1 MSSTTPPLKPD
12 QCDPVPGTPSSPA
25 GRGKL
30 QKIPPIPIRRS
41 KVSSSSTTTHAG
53 NVDEGQEEDSSSI
66 LLASSLGLNHIRT
79 RSSSFPLRYSS
90 SLGAPSFLTQDAVT
104 VNDARLRSKSNNS
117 HPRKVL
123 GPHSS
128 LLIRFSNV
136 KTKTQLFLYLASV
149 LFSFP
154 NEMVSDYFVLALLGG
169 KVHLGKSKTLRPHSQ
184 LIPGLEGHHAA
195 FTKEM
200 QSPRFQEIL
209 RLTSG
214 RKKRNPDIKS
224 FSHELN
230 SKGVRPFP
238 IWKHRAFGHME
249 EVMAAIRF
257 KFEKL
262 KEEVDSDLG
271 GFAGDLVGILEK
283 NLVSDREWKE
293 RLEDLLVVTQQCAK
307 MTPTQFWIKCESI
320 VQNLDDKRQE
330 LPVGI
335 LKQTHTRLL
344 FILTRC
350 TRLVQFQKE
359 SGYEQDHIL
368 GLHQFSDLGVYP
380 EQIFKAVQQKSS
392 IPSAGHEMP
401 EKQLKMSHGKE
412 KDKPITEQS
421 QADQHVSVAIDNG
434 EVATAKSIES
444 TPGTY
449 KMSSWRKLPSAGEKK
464 RKDQDAVDFPSK
476 GELDHLLVKDENCEN
491 LDTLSCHPEHSQ
503 SSSRARKVSWGFWGD
518 QQNLTYEDSMIC
530 RICEVEIP
538 IVHVE
543 EHSRIC
549 TIADRCDLK
558 GLTVN
563 ERLERVSETIERIL
577 ESWTPKSTPKST
589 DTSGESFEL
598 AAVSTSS
605 VHEEFNDLSLERNNL
620 TCRCSEDML
629 DSGVEPDNTFAMEDL
644 NLSSGISCE
653 AHICLKTDH
662 GTKLSS
668 AGSLT
673 PRSPLITP
681 RTTQIEILLSGRRTL
696 SELESCDQIS
706 KLVEI
711 ARAVAN
717 VNNCDYRALEYML
730 DRLEDLKYAIQDRK
744 VDALIVETFGRRIEK
759 LLQEKYLSLCGQ
771 IEDEKVDSST
781 SMADEESSVED
792 DTVRSLRA
800 SPINACSKDRT
811 SIEDFEI
818 IKPISRGAF
827 GRVFLARKR
836 ATGDLF
842 AIKVLKKADM
852 IRKNAVQSIL
862 AERDI
867 LISVRNPF
875 VVRFFYS
882 FTCRENLYLVM
893 EYLNGGDLYSIL
905 RNLGC
910 LDEDMARVYIAE
922 VVLALEYLHSLNV
935 IHRDLKPDNLLIG
948 QDGHIKL
955 TDFGLSKVGLI
966 NSTDDLSAPSFSDNG
981 FLGDDEPKSRHSSKR
996 EERQKQS
1003 VVGTPDYLAPE
1014 ILLGMGHGATADWW
1028 SVGVILYELLVGIPP
1043 FNAEHPQQIFDNII
1057 NRDIQ
1062 WPKIPEE
1069 ISFEAYDLINNVF
1082 SFRLLNENPV
1092 QRLGA
1097 TGATEVKRHAFFKDI
1112 NWDTLARQKA
1122 MFIPMAEA
1130 LDTSYFMS
1138 RYIWNPEDE
1147 HCLGG
1152 SDFDEITE
1160 TCSSGSGSD
1169 LLDEDGD
1176 ECGSLAEFSGPP
1188 LEVQYS
1194 FSNFSF
1200 KEPPNHN
1207 NASLSQTFTPGFS
1220 FHTLSHF
1227 QEKDGIC
1234 PKPLI
1239 TFVLGGPGSGKGT
1252 QCAKIVE
1259 TFGFKHLSAG
1269 DLLRREMVSD
1279 SEYGEGKIVPSG
1291 VTVKL
1296 ILREMESSDNHKF
1309 LIDGFPRS
1317 QENRI
1322 AFEQIIG
1329 AEPDMVLF
1337 FDCPEEEMVKR
1348 VLSRNQGRIDDNIDT
1363 IKNRLKVFES
1373 LNLPVIDYYAKK
1385 GKLYRI
1391 NAVGTVDEIFEHVRP
1406 VFEACELVSRSN
1418 GRVGKPFRPHGKPS
1432 LNKLAKTCYRSH
1444 AVRHGI
1450 RVHRLIPTS
1459 LLHKNF
1465 GISSKLLRLYASCG
1479 YLDDAHDLFDQM
1491 AKRDTSAFPWN
1502 SLISGYAQVGH
1513 YDDAIALYFQ
1523 MVEEGVDPDLFTFPR
1538 ILKVCARIGSVQV
1551 GEEVHRHAVRA
1562 GFATDGFVLNARVE
1576 RSLIRCLIETP
1587 PHRDPVPWNSM
1598 LTAYVHHGL
1607 EVEAMKIFRQMILW
1621 VIRRG
1626 HERNLS
1632 IGNSL
1637 IMMYSNNGLIKKAY
1651 SIIVDG
1657 MGSEAAGPTL
1667 WGALLYACFMH
1678 GDATIGEIAA
1688 NRLFDLEPDNEHN
1701 FVLLMRIYENAG
1713 RLEDMERVRMMLVD
1727 RGLDY

>member
-1 MSSTTPPLKPD
+1 MSNPPPPKASKPHS
-12 QCDPVPGTPSSPA
+12 DPDPDPDPDPFREREREREMEEEG
-25 GRGKL
+25 
-30 QKIPPIPIRRS
+30 IE
-41 KVSSSSTTTHAG
+41 SSSS
-53 NVDEGQEEDSSSI
+53 SSSI

-79 RSSSFPLRYSS
+79 RFSYPLRYSS
-90 SLGAPSFLTQDAVT
+90 SLAPHDTIQPHIP
-104 VNDARLRSKSNNS
+104 RSKPPPEKLHWTQS
-117 HPRKVL
+117 K
-123 GPHSS
+123 S
-128 LLIRFSNV
+128 L
-136 KTKTQLFLYLASV
+136 K
-149 LFSFP
+149 
-154 NEMVSDYFVLALLGG
+154 
-169 KVHLGKSKTLRPHSQ
+169 PHSQ
-184 LIPGLEGHHAA
+184 LLPLLEGNHAA
-195 FTKEM
+195 FAKEI
-200 QSPRFQEIL
+200 QSPRFQAIL

-214 RKKRNPDIKS
+214 RKKRHNDIKS

-249 EVMAAIRF
+249 EVRAAVRA

-271 GFAGDLVGILEK
+271 SFAGDLVGILEK
-283 NLVSDREWKE
+283 ISGTHPEWKE
-293 RLEDLLVVTQQCAK
+293 SLEDLLVVARQCAK
-307 MTPTQFWIKCESI
+307 MSPTEFWIKCETI

-335 LKQTHTRLL
+335 LKQAHTRLL

-368 GLHQFSDLGVYP
+368 GLHQLSDLGVYS
-380 EQIFKAVQQKSS
+380 EQNFHAASQQTAST
-392 IPSAGHEMP
+392 PLPGGHDLMMA
-401 EKQLKMSHGKE
+401 EKQSQKTRSNE
-412 KDKPITEQS
+412 KDKLVVKKTQV
-421 QADQHVSVAIDNG
+421 DQLVSEVNDNA
-434 EVATAKSIES
+434 VSSAKSNES
-444 TPGTY
+444 TPSSY
-449 KMSSWRKLPSAGEKK
+449 RMSSWRKLPSAAEKK
-464 RKDQDAVDFPSK
+464 RKDKDTIEFPPK
-476 GELDHLLVKDENCEN
+476 GELDQLIVKDGNAEN
-491 LDTLSCHPEHSQ
+491 LDDSSCHPEHSEP
-503 SSSRARKVSWGFWGD
+503 SSRTRKVSWGFWGD

-558 GLTVN
+558 GLTVSD
-563 ERLERVSETIERIL
+563 RLERVSDTIERIL
-577 ESWTPKSTPKST
+577 ESWTPKSADAP
-589 DTSGESFEL
+589 GGSFEGTR
-598 AAVSTSS
+598 VSTSS
-605 VHEEFNDLSLERNNL
+605 LHEELNELSLERNNL
-620 TCRCSEDML
+620 SRRGSDEMIESTL
-629 DSGVEPDNTFAMEDL
+629 DADNTFVMDDL
-644 NLSSGISCE
+644 NLSSECE
-653 AHICLKTDH
+653 ARSSLKPDYS
-662 GTKLSS
+662 TKVSS

-673 PRSPLITP
+673 PRSPLVTP
-681 RTTQIEILLSGRRTL
+681 RTSQIEMLLSGRRTL
-696 SELESCDQIS
+696 SELESYDQIH

-717 VNNCDYRALEYML
+717 VNNCDYSALEYML

-759 LLQEKYLSLCGQ
+759 LLQEKYVSFCGQ
-771 IEDEKVDSST
+771 IEDEKVDSSN
-781 SMADEESSVED
+781 SAADEESSVED

-800 SPINACSKDRT
+800 SPINPCSKDRT

-867 LISVRNPF
+867 LISVQNPF

-893 EYLNGGDLYSIL
+893 EYLNGGDLYSLL

-922 VVLALEYLHSLNV
+922 VVLALEYLHSSNV

-966 NSTDDLSAPSFSDNG
+966 NSTDDLSAPSFSSNG
-981 FLGDDEPKSRHSSKR
+981 FLGDDEPKSRHSSKS
-996 EERQKQS
+996 EERRKHS

-1062 WPKIPEE
+1062 WPKVPGE
-1069 ISFEAYDLINNVF
+1069 ISFEAYDLMNK
-1082 SFRLLNENPV
+1082 LLIESPV

-1097 TGATEVKRHAFFKDI
+1097 TGAVEVKRHAFFKDI

-1122 MFIPMAEA
+1122 MFIPSTEA

-1147 HCLGG
+1147 HLAGG
-1152 SDFDEITE
+1152 SDFDDITE
-1160 TCSSGSGSD
+1160 STSGSGSD
-1169 LLDEDGD
+1169 LLLDEDGD
-1176 ECGSLAEFSGPP
+1176 ECGSLADFSAPA

-1194 FSNFSF
+1194 FR
-1200 KEPPNHN
+1200 
-1207 NASLSQTFTPGFS
+1207 
-1220 FHTLSHF
+1220 
-1227 QEKDGIC
+1227 
-1234 PKPLI
+1234 
-1239 TFVLGGPGSGKGT
+1239 GPGSGKGT

-1269 DLLRREMVSD
+1269 DLLRREIVSD
-1279 SEYGEGKIVPSG
+1279 TKYGSMILTTIKEGRIVPSE

-1296 ILREMESSDNHKF
+1296 ILREIQSSDNLKF

-1317 QENRI
+1317 EENRI

-1329 AEPDMVLF
+1329 AEPNIVLF

-1348 VLSRNQGRIDDNIDT
+1348 VLSRNQGRVDDNIDT
-1363 IKNRLKVFES
+1363 IKKRLKVFEA
-1373 LNLPVIDYYAKK
+1373 LNRPVIDHYAKK
-1385 GKLYRI
+1385 GKVHKI
-1391 NAVGTVDEIFEHVRP
+1391 NAVGTVDQIFEQVRP
-1406 VFEACELVSRSN
+1406 VFAAFEHDTDL
-1418 GRVGKPFRPHGKPS
+1418 K
-1432 LNKLAKTCYRSH
+1432 
-1444 AVRHGI
+1444 AV
-1450 RVHRLIPTS
+1450 
-1459 LLHKNF
+1459 
-1465 GISSKLLRLYASCG
+1465 
-1479 YLDDAHDLFDQM
+1479 
-1491 AKRDTSAFPWN
+1491 
-1502 SLISGYAQVGH
+1502 
-1513 YDDAIALYFQ
+1513 
-1523 MVEEGVDPDLFTFPR
+1523 
-1538 ILKVCARIGSVQV
+1538 
-1551 GEEVHRHAVRA
+1551 
-1562 GFATDGFVLNARVE
+1562 
-1576 RSLIRCLIETP
+1576 
-1587 PHRDPVPWNSM
+1587 
-1598 LTAYVHHGL
+1598 
-1607 EVEAMKIFRQMILW
+1607 
-1621 VIRRG
+1621 
-1626 HERNLS
+1626 
-1632 IGNSL
+1632 
-1637 IMMYSNNGLIKKAY
+1637 
-1651 SIIVDG
+1651 
-1657 MGSEAAGPTL
+1657 
-1667 WGALLYACFMH
+1667 
-1678 GDATIGEIAA
+1678 
-1688 NRLFDLEPDNEHN
+1688 
-1701 FVLLMRIYENAG
+1701 
-1713 RLEDMERVRMMLVD
+1713 
-1727 RGLDY
+1727 